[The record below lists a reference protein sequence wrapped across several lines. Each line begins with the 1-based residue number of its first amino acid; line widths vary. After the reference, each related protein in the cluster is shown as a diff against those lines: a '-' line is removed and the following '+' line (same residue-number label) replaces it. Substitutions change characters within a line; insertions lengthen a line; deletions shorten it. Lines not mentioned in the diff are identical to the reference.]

1 MLSCEGKVADM
12 ETTNGIE
19 ERHRMENGPRLTA
32 LAAEAENTEEEREY
46 YTRLRD
52 AWITVAN
59 RCEFL
64 DFPYVTRQ

>member
-1 MLSCEGKVADM
+1 MASKSDTAWK
-12 ETTNGIE
+12 TAA
-19 ERHRMENGPRLTA
+19 RLAA

-64 DFPYVTRQ
+64 DFPVTRQ

>member
-1 MLSCEGKVADM
+1 MASKSDTAWK
-12 ETTNGIE
+12 TAA
-19 ERHRMENGPRLTA
+19 RLAA

-64 DFPYVTRQ
+64 DFPDVTRQ